1 MGLRALAYAT
11 CSEAYAL
18 ANPSQGPELD
28 RLEGRVDVTGTIE
41 GPDPKR
47 LKADLVA
54 KAHLWIEGDDQAKAL
69 QLEPVVAT
77 LRGPLFGGSGD
88 LSLLQVPLSL
98 LALLAPVPPQLRGS
112 IGIRGRYDLSG
123 DSPLLVSDLVL
134 DSAWPAPA
142 VGAAIGR
149 G

>member
-1 MGLRALAYAT
+1 M
-11 CSEAYAL
+11 
-18 ANPSQGPELD
+18 
-28 RLEGRVDVTGTIE
+28 
-41 GPDPKR
+41 
-47 LKADLVA
+47 ADLVA

-123 DSPLLVSDLVL
+123 EAPLLVSDLVL
-134 DSAWPAPA
+134 DSANLAGQPLQLESDRSSLTGSCSAWIWPSEAEIARKPSA
-142 VGAAIGR
+142 WPGR
-149 G
+149 FPSIPMLI